1 MEWSGFKLVGDNI
14 DKNIKPRDM
23 RFSSQTTSLH
33 YFHLYAV
40 KDRINFKHLSG
51 SATMISHSDIDLSLF
66 SPSAEDNEHLV
77 TNFETLMMRMFVQHI
92 PGIQHLLPALN
103 HHIPHK
109 YSLNMALKS
118 HVVRYPQ

>member
-1 MEWSGFKLVGDNI
+1 MSYILPFSYDLHYYFISHIEHTSPCHNAIISDGEEDLEWPGFKLVGDKI

-77 TNFETLMMRMFVQHI
+77 TN
-92 PGIQHLLPALN
+92 
-103 HHIPHK
+103 
-109 YSLNMALKS
+109 LKL
-118 HVVRYPQ
+118 